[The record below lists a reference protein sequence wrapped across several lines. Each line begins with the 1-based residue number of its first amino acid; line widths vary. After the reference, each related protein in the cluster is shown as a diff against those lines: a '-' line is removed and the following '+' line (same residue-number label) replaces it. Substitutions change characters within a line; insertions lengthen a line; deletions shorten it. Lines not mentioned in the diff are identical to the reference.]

1 MLGLLTGA
9 LPATAFAQIKSA
21 KAPPKD
27 DLIVVLRAKDLLFP
41 VPGVDFNKLTD
52 TFNEARGS
60 KRVHHALDI
69 PAPRGTPILS
79 VDSGRVL
86 KIHHSV
92 DGGKTVYI
100 ADPSEHYIFFYAHLD
115 HYAESLKEGEA
126 VSRGD
131 TIGYVGTSGNAPPN
145 TPHLHFAILRSTNI
159 SKWSRGRAVDPYRVF
174 LK

>member
-1 MLGLLTGA
+1 MLGLLA
-9 LPATAFAQIKSA
+9 CAPAAFAQSKSA
-21 KAPPKD
+21 KPPAGD
-27 DLIVVLRAKDLLFP
+27 DLIVVLRAKALLFP

-100 ADPSEHYIFFYAHLD
+100 ADPTEHYIFFYAHLD
-115 HYAESLKEGEA
+115 HYAQSLTEGQT

-131 TIGYVGTSGNAPPN
+131 TIGYVGTTGNAPPN
-145 TPHLHFAILRSTNI
+145 TPHLHFAILRSKDI
-159 SKWSRGRAVDPYRVF
+159 RRWSKGRAVDPYRVF